1 MADRTTL
8 GPDGMGQ
15 YAASLGSPSR
25 SRRSPVTDQTAPHE
39 ITGSPATGAADVQ
52 PAVANLETIVSLSK
66 RRGFVYP
73 SSEIYGG
80 INAVWDY
87 GPLGVELKNNVKR
100 AWWRAMVQ
108 ERTDIVGLDAGI
120 LMHPQVWV
128 TSGHVGSFSDPL
140 VECGT
145 CHRRYRLDELPGA
158 EGLTATDLI
167 DPTVIERFKLS
178 CPNDGG
184 PLSPPRRFNLMF
196 QTYMGP
202 VQDEASI
209 VYFRPETAQGSYV
222 NFKNV
227 QQSARK
233 KLPFGIAQIGK
244 SFRNEIS
251 PGNFVFRMR
260 EFEQMEMQY
269 FVRPDEAAAI
279 FESWLRRRFDWYV
292 RYGVTPERLRYRE
305 HAPDE
310 LAHYA
315 KKAVDVEYRFPFGWK
330 ELEGIH
336 NRGDFDLSRHAQA
349 SGENLE
355 YFDPATEEHFIPYIV
370 ETAGGP
376 DRSAFTFLIDAY
388 REEEVR
394 GEKRVVL
401 GLHPELA
408 PYKVAVLP
416 LLKKRPEIVELC
428 QRIRSDLATDL
439 MAVYDDTA
447 AIGKLYRRQDE
458 IGTPWC
464 VTVDVDSL
472 EDGQVTIRDRDAMTQ
487 ERVPVEG
494 VKRLILDR
502 LAAARAG

>member
-1 MADRTTL
+1 MTHQT
-8 GPDGMGQ
+8 
-15 YAASLGSPSR
+15 AAS
-25 SRRSPVTDQTAPHE
+25 V
-39 ITGSPATGAADVQ
+39 GAAIARDLDSDDVA
-52 PAVANLETIVSLSK
+52 PAVASLETIVSLSK
-66 RRGFVYP
+66 RRGFIFP

-100 AWWRAMVQ
+100 AWWRSMVQ
-108 ERTDIVGLDAGI
+108 ERDDVVGLDAGI

-140 VECGT
+140 VECGS

-158 EGLTATDLI
+158 EGLTATDLS
-167 DPTVIERFKLS
+167 DPTVIERFKLV

-202 VQDEASI
+202 VQDEASV

-227 QQSARK
+227 QQSSRK
-233 KLPFGIAQIGK
+233 KIPFGIAQIGK

-269 FVRPDEAAAI
+269 FVRPDQAAEQFEA
-279 FESWLRRRFDWYV
+279 WLPRRHAWYEH
-292 RYGVTPERLRYRE
+292 YGVASERLRTRE

-336 NRGDFDLSRHAQA
+336 NRGDFDLGNHARA

-355 YFDPATEEHFIPYIV
+355 YFDPATEEHFIPWIV
-370 ETAGGP
+370 ETAAGA
-376 DRSAFTFLIDAY
+376 DRAAFTFLIDAY
-388 REEEVR
+388 REEEVK
-394 GEKRVVL
+394 GETRVSL
-401 GLHPELA
+401 ALHPELA

-416 LLKKRPEIVELC
+416 LLKKRAEIVELC
-428 QRIRSDLATDL
+428 HRIKDDLKRET

-472 EDGQVTIRDRDAMTQ
+472 DDGQVTIRDRDSMTQ
-487 ERVPVEG
+487 ERVAADQ
-494 VKRLILDR
+494 VKAIILQR
-502 LAAARAG
+502 LAAAHG